1 MDILS
6 NKEIYVLL
14 KILNDKKAKKGIATN
29 IELDKHFELKELEHI
44 QQQVSL
50 SANKAF
56 NSIITIEETYKRIVG
71 IEVPN
76 GYKLNIIDI
85 SSIEGYSNNYV
96 NNLIQNNIAG
106 LTIDVIDD
114 FCSNISENS
123 DLEHYTLSEIKY
135 MPVLLFAY
143 VNKLIELTSITHDK
157 YKLTSSNMSYGDCLM
172 DMNPVSIQTFSFKIG
187 IDKSKSNEALIS
199 RLQELQNLFNEISGD
214 EAVIKSEAKST
225 TTKVKHETM
234 KEDNTK
240 PKPKKRR
247 KHFSPKI
254 QELFD
259 YVEAQAQS
267 RDFQI
272 YTFELV
278 GDGKL
283 YPSKDTLSTAV
294 NELNNQYREIIND
307 ETFNLMKF
315 DRLLD
320 CYCIKNI
327 WKDFRNL

>member
-14 KILNDKKAKKGIATN
+14 KILNDKNAKKGVATN

-56 NSIITIEETYKRIVG
+56 NSIITIEETYKRVVG

-85 SSIEGYSNNYV
+85 ASIEEYSNNYV
-96 NNLIQNNIAG
+96 NNLIQNNIDG
-106 LTIDVIDD
+106 LTIDILDD
-114 FCSNISENS
+114 FCSNISKNS

-143 VNKLIELTSITHDK
+143 VNKLVELTSITHDK
-157 YKLTSSNMSYGDCLM
+157 YKLTSSNMPYGDCLM
-172 DMNPVSIQTFSFKIG
+172 DMNPVSIQTFSFKIS

-225 TTKVKHETM
+225 TTKVKYETT
-234 KEDNTK
+234 KEDNT
-240 PKPKKRR
+240 KPKKRR

-259 YVEAQAQS
+259 YIEAQAQS

-272 YTFELV
+272 YIFELV

-283 YPSKDTLSTAV
+283 YSSKKTLSTAV
-294 NELNNQYREIIND
+294 RDLNNQYREIIND
-307 ETFNLMKF
+307 ETVKLMKF

-327 WKDFRNL
+327 WKDFRSL